1 MNHITKLK
9 KVVNKWK
16 MRNLSPL
23 LKKITI
29 FKTLTLWKNFHLA
42 LVTSVPRCNRSIKL
56 NTKKISYEEKIN
68 LRLNMTPCVMVMKIE

>member
-1 MNHITKLK
+1 MDHITKLK

-29 FKTLTLWKNFHLA
+29 FKTLTL
-42 LVTSVPRCNRSIKL
+42 
-56 NTKKISYEEKIN
+56 
-68 LRLNMTPCVMVMKIE
+68 